1 LGHKVI
7 EHNMAAAQNDE
18 LISVRRSEL
27 KECVQDLVNLK
38 ACFKMLV
45 KERAKSILEEKA
57 EKAEKE
63 EKAAEHLLDGVNAL
77 KRKFETMVNGHD
89 RVMLPDDEGPGLQTD
104 SEESETDE
112 EGPGLQT
119 DSDDDGETLGRRMH
133 SQLVRVGPHRVELW
147 QSREERASDMER
159 ARQRLS
165 ERARMNGGP
174 LREGAGGSGRG
185 RPLP

>member
-1 LGHKVI
+1 
-7 EHNMAAAQNDE
+7 MAAAQNDE
-18 LISVRRSEL
+18 LISVRRSDLE
-27 KECVQDLVNLK
+27 ECCQDLVNLK

-112 EGPGLQT
+112 EGPGYKLT
-119 DSDDDGETLGRRMH
+119 PTMTVKHSAAVCIRSLSGWDHIVWSYGNPGRKEQVTWKEH
-133 SQLVRVGPHRVELW
+133 VSV
-147 QSREERASDMER
+147 
-159 ARQRLS
+159 
-165 ERARMNGGP
+165 
-174 LREGAGGSGRG
+174 
-185 RPLP
+185 

>member
-1 LGHKVI
+1 
-7 EHNMAAAQNDE
+7 MAAAQNDE

-38 ACFKMLV
+38 ACFKMLF

-77 KRKFETMVNGHD
+77 QRKFETMVNGHD

-112 EGPGLQT
+112 DMPGLGT
-119 DSDDDGETLGRRMH
+119 DFDDDDSHDDGETLGRRMH
-133 SQLVRVGPHRVELW
+133 SQLVRVGPHRVEQLAAAAAVAHYP
-147 QSREERASDMER
+147 S
-159 ARQRLS
+159 L
-165 ERARMNGGP
+165 
-174 LREGAGGSGRG
+174 
-185 RPLP
+185 